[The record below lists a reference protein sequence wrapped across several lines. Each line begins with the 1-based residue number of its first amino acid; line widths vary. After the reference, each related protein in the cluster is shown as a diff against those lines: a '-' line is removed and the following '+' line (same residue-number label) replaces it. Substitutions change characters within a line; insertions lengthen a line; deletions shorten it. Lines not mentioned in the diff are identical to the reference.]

1 MVLND
6 HEESSVAFFF
16 FFLPETAELV
26 NLVFKRK
33 MGNPCVFVWL
43 SPVSEIGIGI
53 GGCNM

>member
-6 HEESSVAFFF
+6 HEESNVAFF

-33 MGNPCVFVWL
+33 MGNSCVFVRL
-43 SPVSEIGIGI
+43 SAVSEIGIGI